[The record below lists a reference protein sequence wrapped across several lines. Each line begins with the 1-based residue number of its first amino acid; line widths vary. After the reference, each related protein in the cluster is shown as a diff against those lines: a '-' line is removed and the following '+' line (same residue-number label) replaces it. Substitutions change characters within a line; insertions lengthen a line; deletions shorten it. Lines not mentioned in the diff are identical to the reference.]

1 MRVKSQKLTTTY
13 SHLIEIMI
21 ITSGSRGTLFS
32 DKLLNFSA
40 PSLLQNQGHQKSM
53 VQITEAQTAILHRKE
68 SLKMKHFFL
77 LLFQQKTNEMNGC
90 V

>member
-13 SHLIEIMI
+13 SHLIGIMI

-77 LLFQQKTNEMNGC
+77 LLFQQKTNEMNGR

>member
-1 MRVKSQKLTTTY
+1 
-13 SHLIEIMI
+13 MI

-77 LLFQQKTNEMNGC
+77 LLFQQKTNEMNGR